1 MRKSELIEVLQNIHV
16 VYERSQASTKQGE
29 SKIDAHEKSESPRR
43 IESDTDTNHG
53 FVQTHF
59 ANDCGAVVDGAQL
72 VHYYSCFSLMN
83 HTSKVF

>member
-1 MRKSELIEVLQNIHV
+1 MLLCSGFQYKSYLYFFGHSL
-16 VYERSQASTKQGE
+16 RAKKGRE